1 MEKTKAYNKHKS
13 KMFLFIA
20 LCINFIIKLSNPRNI
35 SIHSYLSFDL
45 NENES
50 IENYQPQA
58 SELLTESDFR
68 SDNDDENSTNK

>member
-1 MEKTKAYNKHKS
+1 MAITS
-13 KMFLFIA
+13 KRGWLTNEEVLTLLQFID
-20 LCINFIIKLSNPRNI
+20 SDT
-35 SIHSYLSFDL
+35 SFDL

-58 SELLTESDFR
+58 SELLTESNSR

>member
-1 MEKTKAYNKHKS
+1 MAINS
-13 KMFLFIA
+13 KRGWLTNEEVLTLLQFID
-20 LCINFIIKLSNPRNI
+20 SDT
-35 SIHSYLSFDL
+35 SFDL